1 MSTLVEQLCSTP
13 VIEEITPTN
22 EEWSA
27 CETVQDR
34 YDLMKRRIHLALARL
49 TPPAEVVRYDLWCN
63 VDGFLEEDKDPE
75 GEWVRY
81 EDHVAGLAKAE
92 RQIKGYRWH
101 IDQAEQEAGRA
112 LGYPWYKDD
121 QQNFPGA
128 TEADGVCIG
137 EHVVDSIVA
146 ELARRFKEAEA
157 ALGAERA
164 ARIEEGERAKEI
176 ATGVLVALRQP
187 PADGDENDHLKVMQW
202 ERDEIWKACGLDIA
216 KDHHGAVLDWIKAA
230 KERAT
235 LSQSNPG
242 DAASP
247 KPGEGV

>member
-1 MSTLVEQLCSTP
+1 MSTLVEQSPLPWSGETEAEP
-13 VIEEITPTN
+13 LGDTGDADMPFVIRDAKGDHVLTIWEDYRSGLEAPFYEMLGEAIVKSVN
-22 EEWSA
+22 E
-27 CETVQDR
+27 
-34 YDLMKRRIHLALARL
+34 ALSARL

-81 EDHVAGLAKAE
+81 EDHATALATALERLASRWQRRMSASKDRETAMRGSAEKYRQRAE
-92 RQIKGYRWH
+92 R
-101 IDQAEQEAGRA
+101 
-112 LGYPWYKDD
+112 
-121 QQNFPGA
+121 
-128 TEADGVCIG
+128 
-137 EHVVDSIVA
+137 
-146 ELARRFKEAEA
+146 AEA

-164 ARIEEGERAKEI
+164 ARIEAVDRAKEI

-187 PADGDENDHLKVMQW
+187 PADGAYENDHLEVMQW

-230 KERAT
+230 KERAA

-247 KPGEGV
+247 KPEEV